1 MRRLWETALGKRLD
15 HRRVLTPTQ
24 TSTYL
29 KEALNLRLVQA
40 GGGTKSYSSG
50 NYVAEDHDTALFWG
64 VEARH
69 GEKAALIAPKK
80 ALAVYE
86 PSGSLE
92 LISESKTFG
101 EVLSSNAFADESLGI
116 VSGSPHPGD
125 PTFQREAALMGF
137 SIESNG
143 EKGEA
148 KSYGEHGDPI
158 YHHFVHNQV
167 LQAIC
172 RFGRDADG
180 ATVYINTTAIPD
192 WLTFDKKVN
201 PELFAGK
208 KAREIAACLREYGE
222 EGATQQILADETD
235 CSKRYVRDRLNRLV
249 DAGYVKKHEYA
260 GRDGQHIYVLAHLS

>member
-1 MRRLWETALGKRLD
+1 MWVLAPPNLTAASGIVGLDATPTRRLWETALGKRLD
-15 HRRVLTPTQ
+15 HRRILTPTQ

-29 KEALNLRLVQA
+29 KEALNLQLVQA
-40 GGGTKSYSSG
+40 GGGMKSYSSG
-50 NYVAEDHDTALFWG
+50 NYVAEDHDAALFWG

-69 GEKAALIAPKK
+69 GEKPALIAPKK
-80 ALAVYE
+80 ALDVYE
-86 PSGSLE
+86 STDLLE
-92 LISESKTFG
+92 TISASKTYG
-101 EVLSSNAFADESLGI
+101 EVLSSNAFSDNTLGI

-158 YHHFVHNQV
+158 HQHFVHNQV

-172 RFGRDADG
+172 RFGRDADE

-201 PELFAGK
+201 PGLFAGE
-208 KAREIAACLREYGE
+208 KARESRYAYESTGRRVLRNNSSQTRLTARNGMSVIA
-222 EGATQQILADETD
+222 
-235 CSKRYVRDRLNRLV
+235 
-249 DAGYVKKHEYA
+249 
-260 GRDGQHIYVLAHLS
+260 

>member
-1 MRRLWETALGKRLD
+1 MK
-15 HRRVLTPTQ
+15 P
-24 TSTYL
+24 
-29 KEALNLRLVQA
+29 
-40 GGGTKSYSSG
+40 YSSG
-50 NYVAEDHDTALFWG
+50 NYIAKDHDAALFWG

-69 GEKAALIAPKK
+69 NEKPVLITPKK
-80 ALAVYE
+80 ALEVYE
-86 PSGSLE
+86 SIGSIE
-92 LISESKTFG
+92 VIGRYKTFG
-101 EVLSSNAFADESLGI
+101 TVLSSNAFADEPLGI

-125 PTFQREAALMGF
+125 PIFKRTAALMGF
-137 SIESNG
+137 SIDSNG
-143 EKGEA
+143 EKSDA

-158 YHHFVHNQV
+158 YRHFVHDQV

-201 PELFAGK
+201 PELFAGE
-208 KAREIAACLREYGE
+208 KAREIAACLREHGE
-222 EGATQQILADETD
+222 EGATQQILADETS

-260 GRDGQHIYVLAHLS
+260 GRNGSHIYVLDSSP